1 MNEFSIKDDDLLKKH
16 DDVWNKICNSIEKEF
31 DCELIYIY
39 KAFENQNKVLRGWG
53 NRFSK
58 YTDPWNKL

>member
-16 DDVWNKICNSIEKEF
+16 DDAWNKICNSIEKEF

-39 KAFENQNKVLRGWG
+39 KAFENQNKVLRG
-53 NRFSK
+53 
-58 YTDPWNKL
+58 